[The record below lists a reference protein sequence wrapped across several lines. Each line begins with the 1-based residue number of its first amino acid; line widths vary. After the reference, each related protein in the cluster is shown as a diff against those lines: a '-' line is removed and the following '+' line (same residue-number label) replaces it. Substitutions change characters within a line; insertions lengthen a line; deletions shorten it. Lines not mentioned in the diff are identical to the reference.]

1 MLDATSSSALLD
13 GKDSI
18 VGRTFVILAEITPPN
33 EEILACGMINL
44 VSTPGSSEGIAT
56 HVEASGTDFTYA
68 IYEDADIFNYW
79 QYWVSRNEDRAT
91 PAQMANRLKFST
103 YAIEVK
109 CTTADTDG
117 KGCCL

>member
-109 CTTADTDG
+109 CTTGDTDG